1 MEIIKQQS
9 LNKHLLKNVLRDFI
23 DDSRQN
29 IENKTNSINLIL
41 QTMKEENEQ
50 LISKSMNNYIN
61 I

>member
-1 MEIIKQQS
+1 MKNHIKV
-9 LNKHLLKNVLRDFI
+9 LLPNVLKNVLRDFI